1 MSTTDSTTDTTGAG
15 PVLDAETA
23 ELHGPGITAAA
34 SALSAARVVVG
45 FTTFLLAF
53 HFKELESVEP
63 WDSRVGLVAC
73 VVTAQVGFLLGSA
86 VAPHARR
93 YLGEEQMIVAALGVL
108 AAVGVLTSLMGELAG
123 AVLLAF
129 TVALASNTAKQAFDA
144 VVQRDAPDANR
155 GRAFARFETERG
167 TASARQELAWLDA
180 KLSLY
185 EAAPLEAG
193 LDLGLGAH
201 LLQAEGQL
209 EPPLRSRSDGV
220 WGLLGSL
227 GAHARL
233 DLTAATALGLSVR
246 ALGVLPRQGI
256 ALSSDRV
263 ELSQPLLSASAGVIV
278 GL

>member
-1 MSTTDSTTDTTGAG
+1 MDVLLYWGSGSMPSRRVQLALAVKGVPYEGKLLSFSAG
-15 PVLDAETA
+15 ETRTP
-23 ELHGPGITAAA
+23 E
-34 SALSAARVVVG
+34 
-45 FTTFLLAF
+45 
-53 HFKELESVEP
+53 FKKLNVRGKVP
-63 WDSRVGLVAC
+63 
-73 VVTAQVGFLLGSA
+73 T
-86 VAPHARR
+86 
-93 YLGEEQMIVAALGVL
+93 IVADGFVL
-108 AAVGVLTSLMGELAG
+108 SESLAI
-123 AVLLAF
+123 
-129 TVALASNTAKQAFDA
+129 
-144 VVQRDAPDANR
+144 
-155 GRAFARFETERG
+155 
-167 TASARQELAWLDA
+167 LAWLDA

-201 LLQAEGQL
+201 LLQAEGQA

>member
-1 MSTTDSTTDTTGAG
+1 MRRLEVGRTSDAASLLSIRAVDLLRASLLEAEPGRQPPPDVVGVDRKPMPKAVRALAAPRRSQYALRVEGMALFDGAG
-15 PVLDAETA
+15 LGFAF
-23 ELHGPGITAAA
+23 GPG
-34 SALSAARVVVG
+34 LG
-45 FTTFLLAF
+45 FHRSFGPFELGLMLAG
-53 HFKELESVEP
+53 P
-63 WDSRVGLVAC
+63 
-73 VVTAQVGFLLGSA
+73 
-86 VAPHARR
+86 
-93 YLGEEQMIVAALGVL
+93 
-108 AAVGVLTSLMGELAG
+108 LMG
-123 AVLLAF
+123 
-129 TVALASNTAKQAFDA
+129 T
-144 VVQRDAPDANR
+144 
-155 GRAFARFETERG
+155 RFETERG

-201 LLQAEGQL
+201 LLQAEGQA